1 MMISPD
7 RDIRCNKH
15 MMLNGIGVILV
26 DASRSEEQIF
36 IFVLRANI
44 KNKLLAA
51 DN

>member
-26 DASRSEEQIF
+26 DASRSEEQKFTICF
-36 IFVLRANI
+36 ESEYQE
-44 KNKLLAA
+44 
-51 DN
+51 